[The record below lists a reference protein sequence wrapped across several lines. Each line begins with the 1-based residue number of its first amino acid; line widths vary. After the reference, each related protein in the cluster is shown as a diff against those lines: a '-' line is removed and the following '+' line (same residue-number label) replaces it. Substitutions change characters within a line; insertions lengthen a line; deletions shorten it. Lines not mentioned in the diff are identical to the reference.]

1 MTNLRTKVTAITEL
15 PEPPLAPRVTEIAP
29 SATVEMTER
38 IRAAKAAGKEVL
50 PLASGDP
57 NLPTD
62 PAVIEAAHR
71 AMLAG
76 DTHYGPAPGTPELRQ
91 AIAARLGRRGQSRY
105 SADQIIVTPGGKFAV
120 FAALMATVM
129 PGDEVIIFDPCWVS
143 YVPCVKL
150 CGGKAVVLPALD
162 RISIDAVAA
171 AITPRTRAMIV
182 NSPVNPT
189 GRVLSA
195 EELAGLAKLARQN
208 DLWLLFDQ
216 VYSDLTFDGSF
227 TFLQDLPE
235 AQERT
240 LVADSLSKTY
250 GMTGWRVGYLALPAR
265 AVKPIL
271 RVVQHSIYCVP
282 PFIQAAATVALGL
295 PEASVQQHATTFR
308 ARRDRVAAALDGIN
322 GISCKPPPA
331 TFYVFPAVSGD
342 DRHVAQEWLET
353 MSIAVLPG
361 SAFGSAG
368 AGHLRLSLACDDAVL
383 EEALARLAKRFGM
396 KPTRA

>member
-1 MTNLRTKVTAITEL
+1 MTNLAKATPQEMPA
-15 PEPPLAPRVTEIAP
+15 LAPRVTGIAP

-38 IRAAKAAGKEVL
+38 IRKARAAGKEIL

-62 PAVIEAAHR
+62 PAVIEAAHQ

-76 DTHYGPAPGTPELRQ
+76 ETHYGPAPGTPQLRE
-91 AIAARLGRRGQSRY
+91 AIAKRLGTRARTRY

-120 FAALMATVM
+120 YAALMATVM
-129 PGDEVIIFDPCWVS
+129 PGDEVIIFDPSWVS

-162 RISIDAVAA
+162 GISLDQVAA
-171 AITPRTRAMIV
+171 AITQRTRAIIV

-195 EELAGLAKLARQN
+195 DELAGLAHLARQH

-216 VYSDLTFDGSF
+216 VYSDLTFEGEF
-227 TFLQDLPE
+227 AFLQDFPD
-235 AQERT
+235 ARERT

-250 GMTGWRVGYLALPAR
+250 GMTGWRVGYLAVPSA

-295 PEASVQQHATTFR
+295 PEAVIEKSAREFR
-308 ARRDRVAAALDGIN
+308 RRRDRVAAGLNRIN

-331 TFYVFPAVSGD
+331 TFYLFPSVTGD
-342 DRHVAQEWLET
+342 DKQVAQEWLET

-361 SAFGSAG
+361 SAFGAAG
-368 AGHLRLSLACDDAVL
+368 AGHLRLSLACDDSVTD
-383 EEALARLAKRFGM
+383 EALARLRKRYGR
-396 KPTRA
+396 KDR